1 MSVFASPLALD
12 RYLVAG
18 SVGFPVQVRHGDDS
32 WSELARIAAE
42 PAPDAFVIVTE
53 RTLPRAHI
61 ARVLHHLGTA
71 APTCVRW
78 LTGQDVPDCAALTPG
93 SVIVAL
99 GGTRVI
105 DAAGRLAARTGGRHR
120 LVYLPTTLRA
130 MSDSALSLVG
140 PTGPRPAPVLVR
152 VQLDFLTTLSPA
164 ALRSGLSALVRNV
177 LAVSP
182 AFHDRVAGRL
192 CPDARYDPET
202 LASFIA
208 LSLEVR
214 ATLMIYDPLEQGPA
228 MAFHYGRTVADALR
242 GLGADAPRY
251 GEASALGMLVAA
263 RVARLSGLLDEEG
276 ERAHRD
282 LVARW
287 GVPMELP
294 ATVTADDV
302 LVALRRG
309 AAPGMPSPRGTA
321 APGRP
326 ALVLLDRLGE
336 PHIEGGHL
344 AARVGEDLL
353 RAGLDA
359 ITGRGTGTPRDTGT
373 AGAATEASP
382 AGHGPAGRDLAAA
395 VGPGRP

>member
-1 MSVFASPLALD
+1 MSVFASPIALD

-18 SVGFPVQVRHGDDS
+18 AAGFPVQVRHGDDS
-32 WSELARIAAE
+32 WSELARIAAD

-78 LTGQDVPDCAALTPG
+78 LTGQDVPDGAALTPG

-105 DAAGRLAARTGGRHR
+105 DAAGRLAARTGGHPR

-152 VQLDFLTTLSPA
+152 VQLDFLTTLTPEA
-164 ALRSGLSALVRNV
+164 VRSGLSALVRNV

-182 AFHDRVAGRL
+182 AFHDRVADRL
-192 CPDARYDPET
+192 RPDARYDLET

-214 ATLMIYDPLEQGPA
+214 ATLMIYDPLERGPA
-228 MAFHYGRTVADALR
+228 MAFHYGRTVANALR

-251 GEASALGMLVAA
+251 GEATALGMLVAA

-276 ERAHRD
+276 ERAHRE

-302 LVALRRG
+302 LGALRRG
-309 AAPGMPSPRGTA
+309 ATPGMPSPRRTA
-321 APGRP
+321 SPGRP

-336 PHIEGGHL
+336 PHIESGQP
-344 AARVGEDLL
+344 ATEVGEDLL

-359 ITGRGTGTPRDTGT
+359 IAGRGARTPRPT
-373 AGAATEASP
+373 GAATEGS
-382 AGHGPAGRDLAAA
+382 PAGRDLAAA
-395 VGPGRP
+395 TGPGRP

>member
-1 MSVFASPLALD
+1 MSVFASPIALD
-12 RYLVAG
+12 RYLLAG
-18 SVGFPVQVRHGDDS
+18 STGFPVQMRHGDGS

-42 PAPDAFVIVTE
+42 PPPDAFVIVTE

-105 DAAGRLAARTGGRHR
+105 DAAGRLAACAGGRPR

-152 VQLDFLTTLSPA
+152 VQLDFLTTLTPDA
-164 ALRSGLSALVRNV
+164 IRSGLSTLVRNV

-182 AFHDRVAGRL
+182 AFHDRVADRL
-192 CPDARYDPET
+192 RPDARYDLET

-214 ATLMIYDPLEQGPA
+214 ATLMIYDPLERGPA
-228 MAFHYGRTVADALR
+228 MALHYGRTVANALR

-251 GEASALGMLVAA
+251 GEATALGMLVAA

-276 ERAHRD
+276 ERAHRE

-309 AAPGMPSPRGTA
+309 ASPGMPSPRRTA
-321 APGRP
+321 SPGRP

-336 PHIEGGHL
+336 PHIESGRL
-344 AARVGEDLL
+344 ATEVGEDLL
-353 RAGLDA
+353 RAGLEA
-359 ITGRGTGTPRDTGT
+359 IAGPGTGASHETT
-373 AGAATEASP
+373 AAEAATEGSSA
-382 AGHGPAGRDLAAA
+382 ARGRAGRDLAAA
-395 VGPGRP
+395 GPGRP

>member
-1 MSVFASPLALD
+1 MSVFASPIALD

-18 SVGFPVQVRHGDDS
+18 SASFPVQVRCGDDS
-32 WSELARIAAE
+32 FSELARIAAE
-42 PAPDAFVIVTE
+42 PTPDAFVLVTE

-61 ARVLHHLGTA
+61 ARVLRHLGTA

-78 LTGQDVPDCAALTPG
+78 LTGQDVPDRAAPTPG

-105 DAAGRLAARTGGRHR
+105 DAAGRLAARTEGRPR

-140 PTGPRPAPVLVR
+140 PTGPRPAPLLVR
-152 VQLDFLTTLSPA
+152 IQLDFLQTLTPDA
-164 ALRSGLSALVRNV
+164 VRSGLSALVRNV

-182 AFHDRVAGRL
+182 AFHDRVADRL
-192 CPDARYDPET
+192 RPDARYDTGT

-208 LSLEVR
+208 LCLEVR
-214 ATLMIYDPLEQGPA
+214 ATLLHYDPLEQGPA
-228 MAFHYGRTVADALR
+228 TAFHYGRTVADVLR

-251 GEASALGMLVAA
+251 GEATALGMLVAA

-276 ERAHRD
+276 ERAHRE

-302 LVALRRG
+302 LAALRR
-309 AAPGMPSPRGTA
+309 TA
-321 APGRP
+321 SPGRP
-326 ALVLLDRLGE
+326 TLVLLDRLGE
-336 PHIEGGHL
+336 PHTAGGHL
-344 AARVGEDLL
+344 AAEVGEDVL
-353 RAGLDA
+353 RAGIDA
-359 ITGRGTGTPRDTGT
+359 IVGRG
-373 AGAATEASP
+373 AGASRATEDAGTVAEGSP
-382 AGHGPAGRDLAAA
+382 PAHGPAGRDLAAA